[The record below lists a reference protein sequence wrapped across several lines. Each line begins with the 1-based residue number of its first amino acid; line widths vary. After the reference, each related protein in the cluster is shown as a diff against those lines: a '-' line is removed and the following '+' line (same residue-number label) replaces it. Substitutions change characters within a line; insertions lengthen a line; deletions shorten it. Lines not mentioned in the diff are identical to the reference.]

1 LASGSSALS
10 FAARGGRTALVAA
23 HAELPL
29 VVQRP
34 LYGPE
39 GQAVVVLLTPA
50 GALFDGDA
58 LRLQVSCGPGS
69 DVTLASASATKLNRC
84 ERTHI
89 AFSLDVDVSDGATF
103 RYLVYELIPFR
114 GTNYVQSIHLLL
126 HGYAGASLLEVIG
139 PGPTDDPFSYDR
151 LDFET
156 EVRQNGAVVVRERF
170 VMARDSVAQLRGR
183 THYGSLLL
191 FGANASAE
199 EANEHLA
206 NLNCGDVAGASA
218 LPNGGVGLKMLGHS
232 AQSVRET
239 LLGAAGAPAWLRSVV
254 PP

>member
-1 LASGSSALS
+1 M
-10 FAARGGRTALVAA
+10 
-23 HAELPL
+23 
-29 VVQRP
+29 VQRP

-58 LRLQVSCGPGS
+58 LPLHVSCGPGS

-84 ERTHI
+84 ERAHI

-114 GTNYVQSIHLLL
+114 GTKYVQSIHLLL
-126 HGYAGASLLEVIG
+126 HGHAGASLLEVIG
-139 PGPTDDPFSYDR
+139 PGPTYDPFSYDR
-151 LDFET
+151 LDLET
-156 EVRQNGAVVVRERF
+156 EVRQDDAVIVRERF
-170 VMARDSVAQLRGR
+170 VMTHGSVAQLRGH
-183 THYGSLLL
+183 THYGSLMA
-191 FGANASAE
+191 FGANATAE
-199 EANEHLA
+199 QVNEHLA
-206 NLNCGDVAGASA
+206 DLPCDDVAGASELA
-218 LPNGGVGLKMLGHS
+218 KGGVGLKMLGHS

-239 LLGAAGAPAWLRSVV
+239 LLRAAGAPPWLTSAL